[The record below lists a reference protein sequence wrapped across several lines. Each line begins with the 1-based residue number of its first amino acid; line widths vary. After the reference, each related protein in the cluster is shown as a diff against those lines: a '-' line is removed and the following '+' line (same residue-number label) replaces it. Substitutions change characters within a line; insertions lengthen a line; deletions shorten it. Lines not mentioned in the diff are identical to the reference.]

1 MSEIFFQRNLKLLNT
16 EHLTLNTDSL
26 PRVCL
31 YTDSY
36 YPVVGGGEA
45 HARLICGEFRR
56 LGAPVFVLTGH
67 KVASSPAVEKVD
79 DIAVYRV
86 PPAGY
91 PRLGKYLMLCSSFW
105 RLIRMRRDYDVIYVC
120 GIRTLGFF
128 AVLSA
133 LLLGKRCV
141 LRAESRGEVSGGFI
155 WEKTDGRVNALLKLF
170 FIGPIALRNLILKR
184 ADAFLSIAPVIR
196 EEYEDCRVSARKIVD
211 IPNGIDVTRFRPV
224 AAEAKIALRLKL
236 GLPEGRLFAYT
247 GKLNR
252 GKGLEFLVRV
262 WKDWAPRH
270 PDCKLLLIGS
280 GAMQFLSCEKA
291 LREFVEQNRMQE
303 KVIFAGS
310 VSNVQEYLQVAD
322 FFVFPSESEALP
334 LALLE
339 ALATGLPALAS
350 DIAGCRAVMSDG
362 CEGRLAPPNDSGAWV
377 AGLDSLIGDPAMA
390 AAWGRAGRETVVSRF
405 SIARVAAEHLA
416 LFARIRGEA
425 S

>member
-1 MSEIFFQRNLKLLNT
+1 MNT

-56 LGAPVFVLTGH
+56 LGMPVFVLTGH
-67 KVASSPAVEKVD
+67 KVAASPAFEKVD
-79 DIAVYRV
+79 DIPVYRV
-86 PPAGY
+86 PPAGF
-91 PRLGKYLMLCSSFW
+91 PRLGKYLMLGSSFW

-120 GIRTLGFF
+120 GIRTLGLF
-128 AVLSA
+128 AVLAS

-155 WEKTDGRVNALLKLF
+155 WEKTDGRVNALLKLL
-170 FIGPIALRNLILKR
+170 FIGPIALRNVLLKK

-196 EEYEDCRVSARKIVD
+196 EEYEACRVPTGKIVD
-211 IPNGIDVTRFRPV
+211 IPNGIDVTRFSPV
-224 AAEAKIALRLKL
+224 AVEAKAALRQKL

-280 GAMQFLSCEKA
+280 GAMQFLSCEKE
-291 LREFVEQNRMQE
+291 LREFVEQSRMQSE
-303 KVIFAGS
+303 VIFAGS
-310 VSNVQEYLQVAD
+310 VGNVQEYLQASD
-322 FFVFPSESEALP
+322 YFVFPSESEALP

-339 ALATGLPALAS
+339 ALATGLPAVAS
-350 DIAGCRAVMSDG
+350 DIAGCRAVMADG
-362 CEGRLAPPNDSGAWV
+362 REGRLAPPNDAAAWV
-377 AGLDSLIGDPAMA
+377 AGLDALIGNPAMA
-390 AAWGRAGRETVVSRF
+390 AGWGKAGRETVVRTF
-405 SIARVAAEHLA
+405 SIARVAEEHLA
-416 LFARIRGEA
+416 LFNRIRGA
-425 S
+425 AR